1 MKNKKCKLLLV
12 LAASSLFALTSCG
25 EKPQDTTTSEDTNTS
40 SEVVKTYYS
49 ITLTAGDNYKIE
61 ADFGYDASKVE
72 EGKNFKFK
80 VTPNE
85 GYDVISVKAGSAT
98 LTPKNGV
105 YTIENVKANVTV
117 TVEVAIQTLKVTFEG
132 EHFTATPKEGFTP
145 DNVNFG
151 GSYEFTLTI
160 DEHYHLVA
168 VKVGENV
175 LTATEGVYKITE
187 IKANTVVKVETEID
201 SFAVT
206 FEGEHAT
213 ATVLEGY
220 DATKVNYGAEL
231 KFKVEADAHYNVA
244 SVKDGE
250 TVLTATDGVYTLTNV
265 TKATT
270 IKIEVELDS
279 HKVTFVGEG
288 FTVTD
293 VEGFNK
299 ESITHGNE
307 YKFKLTV
314 KEHFHVASVKIGE
327 TSLTADTSGI
337 YTISNIVEDKTVTIV
352 TEEDT
357 YKLTIATGENYTVE
371 LEEAGLDLNT
381 VTYSKEVK
389 FKVSAAKYYSITA
402 VKLNG
407 EALTIGEDGYYL
419 VKNQVSDST
428 IAIEATRN
436 KATVTFNTTGG
447 TAIAAKTIDQ
457 GTKVEEVIPTRA
469 ADEYYDAYTFDGWYL
484 NGEKFNFETI
494 IESDITLVAKW
505 KYGNSK
511 TTYLNNWAKGDFG
524 VENGASIVTID
535 SAFSNICWRL
545 NGASG
550 VNQELKTQY
559 MAEFGKT
566 DNDGWMLNFNNFE
579 TTDKTTG
586 VKTVNRGVISL
597 PKTNFHELLAGGK
610 VATMEVGGGGAWNNI
625 WLAAGGADTRISD
638 NRGNPEVV
646 ESLTRTT
653 ITIYEDSEGKVR
665 LNYFDRL
672 IAEPRSNNAEYPYG
686 EIVLTDEEANGT
698 ASLKL
703 HSSQDGAGRRYWL
716 SKLTVTSGERVYKDF
731 STKTGFTVDNGT
743 AYTQA
748 ESAST
753 GGAPHGQWA
762 SIMSP
767 YNLAVGVYGTNKS
780 GPTTLNLDPINF
792 NELFENG
799 EGVRFTLGT
808 WNGTDKISFM
818 NGEETAELGGA
829 EVKPNNHAS
838 GNYHDPLK
846 YTWSLIENTW
856 RNWKVSIDR
865 FGMNVHNSYANE
877 DYHFAL
883 TEGQLNGTE
892 SLTFKLGT
900 YSNDHFFVLTN
911 MMTYHI

>member
-1 MKNKKCKLLLV
+1 MEFCRREIYEKEQKDTRPCFSKYFICWSFTWGSDFNSNGGV
-12 LAASSLFALTSCG
+12 ANIFAADNEDSYIWNHYKAVAPTIDSHGSKEFWANCSVIGDIRL
-25 EKPQDTTTSEDTNTS
+25 EKPTKGTIKEGVDFSTTDYFKNLD
-40 SEVVKTYYS
+40 KTDIRY
-49 ITLTAGDNYKIE
+49 L
-61 ADFGYDASKVE
+61 
-72 EGKNFKFK
+72 
-80 VTPNE
+80 
-85 GYDVISVKAGSAT
+85 
-98 LTPKNGV
+98 PKL
-105 YTIENVKANVTV
+105 ENVTV
-117 TVEVAIQTLKVTFEG
+117 TF
-132 EHFTATPKEGFTP
+132 
-145 DNVNFG
+145 
-151 GSYEFTLTI
+151 
-160 DEHYHLVA
+160 
-168 VKVGENV
+168 
-175 LTATEGVYKITE
+175 
-187 IKANTVVKVETEID
+187 D
-201 SFAVT
+201 S
-206 FEGEHAT
+206 
-213 ATVLEGY
+213 
-220 DATKVNYGAEL
+220 N
-231 KFKVEADAHYNVA
+231 
-244 SVKDGE
+244 
-250 TVLTATDGVYTLTNV
+250 
-265 TKATT
+265 
-270 IKIEVELDS
+270 
-279 HKVTFVGEG
+279 
-288 FTVTD
+288 
-293 VEGFNK
+293 
-299 ESITHGNE
+299 
-307 YKFKLTV
+307 
-314 KEHFHVASVKIGE
+314 
-327 TSLTADTSGI
+327 
-337 YTISNIVEDKTVTIV
+337 
-352 TEEDT
+352 
-357 YKLTIATGENYTVE
+357 
-371 LEEAGLDLNT
+371 
-381 VTYSKEVK
+381 
-389 FKVSAAKYYSITA
+389 
-402 VKLNG
+402 
-407 EALTIGEDGYYL
+407 
-419 VKNQVSDST
+419 
-428 IAIEATRN
+428 
-436 KATVTFNTTGG
+436 GG
-447 TAIAAKTIDQ
+447 TTVATQTVMSGNAIAEPTA
-457 GTKVEEVIPTRA
+457 PTRA

-494 IESDITLVAKW
+494 IETDITLVAKW

-535 SAFSNICWRL
+535 SAFSNICWGL

-597 PKTNFHELLAGGK
+597 PKTNLHELLAGGK

-625 WLAAGGADTRISD
+625 WLAAGGADRKIND
-638 NRGNPEVV
+638 NRGNANIVD
-646 ESLTRTT
+646 SLTRTT
-653 ITIYEDSEGKVR
+653 ITIYEDSEGKVH

-911 MMTYHI
+911 MMAYHI